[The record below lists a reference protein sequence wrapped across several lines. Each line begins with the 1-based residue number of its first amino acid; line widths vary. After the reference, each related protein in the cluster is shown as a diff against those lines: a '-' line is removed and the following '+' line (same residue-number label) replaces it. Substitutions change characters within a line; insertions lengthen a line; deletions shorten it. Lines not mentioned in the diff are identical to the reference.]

1 MKTILAAIL
10 STIAVAAIA
19 LSLPASAKQCK
30 DGKVFDP
37 DTGKCVT
44 EKGS

>member
-1 MKTILAAIL
+1 MKPNLAAIL
-10 STIAVAAIA
+10 SAIVVAGIA
-19 LSLPASAKQCK
+19 LSVPASAKQCK